1 MLRLGSRDG
10 GWLFFE
16 CSLWRSVTL
25 VVSLFESLRVDWFL
39 LLPAP
44 CALACQVAVTH
55 SVNVIPMGV
64 CPMAHRS
71 VRLGAGLG
79 WESDQGYTR
88 CVGMDTRSLSARAA
102 AAKAAAAACSA
113 TLQALSSQMSE
124 QAVKVAHST
133 AWKQVLVHLPS
144 SQRSPR
150 STWGV
155 RCSFVRATP

>member
-1 MLRLGSRDG
+1 
-10 GWLFFE
+10 
-16 CSLWRSVTL
+16 
-25 VVSLFESLRVDWFL
+25 
-39 LLPAP
+39 
-44 CALACQVAVTH
+44 
-55 SVNVIPMGV
+55 MGV

-113 TLQALSSQMSE
+113 TLQVLSSQMSE

-133 AWKQVLVHLPS
+133 AWKQVLVHLPPPNAPLAARGGFAVVS
-144 SQRSPR
+144 SAQHRNDGVNGSRAMCHVFELCICIDVWLRSGGMAAALPL
-150 STWGV
+150 
-155 RCSFVRATP
+155 CSGGADIAIIQSR